1 VTVAVAA
8 GQPTGEAKPDNPLTA
23 GLERLPVAPTTL
35 VIFGATGDLARRKLL
50 PALYNLAHEGALP
63 EHFHLVGV
71 SRQEK
76 AHEDYR
82 EECEQS
88 IRQFSRRKP
97 DEDVLEGLL
106 EHVKYVPG
114 VFDDASV
121 YTELGKVLD
130 GFQQQAGEPLN
141 RAFYLSTAPN
151 FFPVIV
157 EALGSSHLAHHDDAE
172 VRVII
177 EKPFGTT
184 LEEARE
190 LNRRVLAIFQESQVF
205 RIDHYLGKET
215 VQNMLA
221 FRFANGMF
229 EPLWNRNF
237 IDSVQITAAE
247 DLGIGSRAGYYDQAG
262 ALRDLIQNHML
273 QLLCHVAMEPPVNF
287 TAEEVRNEK
296 VKVLQSIPKPTEAVI
311 PEMAVRAQYA
321 AGQAGGERVQGYLEE
336 EGVPEGST
344 TETYAALSLEV
355 DNWRW
360 AGVPFYLRTGK
371 RLARKITEI
380 AVTLKPVPHLAFSQ
394 GGSLGVQPNQLVLTL
409 QPNEG
414 VSLRLVAKIPGTR
427 MSIRPVNME
436 FLYGTSFLSQS
447 PEAYERLITDAMRGD
462 ATLFTRNDEVEAQW
476 RICDPI
482 VGAWA
487 QLPGPLPQYEAG
499 SQGPEEGEEL
509 LREGHHWRA
518 I

>member
-1 VTVAVAA
+1 MAVAA
-8 GQPTGEAKPDNPLTA
+8 GLPTPVEEPENPLTE
-23 GLERLPVAPTTL
+23 GLERLPVAPTSL

-50 PALYNLAHEGALP
+50 PALYNLAHDGALP
-63 EHFHLVGV
+63 QRFHLVGIA
-71 SRQEK
+71 RKEK

-82 EECEQS
+82 AECAQA
-88 IRQFSRRKP
+88 IRHFSRRKP
-97 DEDVLEGLL
+97 DEEVLKGLL
-106 EHVKYVPG
+106 ENVRYIPG
-114 VFDDASV
+114 TFDDPSV
-121 YTELGKVLD
+121 YETLGKTLD
-130 GFQQQAGEPLN
+130 GFEQIAGEPLN
-141 RAFYLSTAPN
+141 RAFYLATAPH

-157 EALGSSHLAHHDDAE
+157 GALGESKLADHEGAA

-177 EKPFGTT
+177 EKPFGTS
-184 LEEARE
+184 LQEARE
-190 LNRRVLAIFQESQVF
+190 LNRRVLAIFDESQVF

-229 EPLWNRNF
+229 EPFWNRNY

-247 DLGIGSRAGYYDQAG
+247 DVGIGTRADYYDKAG

-273 QLLCHVAMEPPVNF
+273 QLLCHVAMEPPVKF

-296 VKVLQSIPKPTEAVI
+296 VKVLDSVPEPTGEQV
-311 PEMAVRAQYA
+311 PEIAVRAQY
-321 AGQAGGERVQGYLEE
+321 GPGHAGGEDVPGYLEE
-336 EGVPEGST
+336 EGVPPDST
-344 TETYAALSLEV
+344 TETYAALRLEV

-360 AGVPFYLRTGK
+360 AGVPFYVRTGK
-371 RLARKITEI
+371 RLARKVTEI

-394 GGSLGVQPNQLVLTL
+394 QGSLGVQPNQLVLTL

-427 MSIRPVNME
+427 MIIRPVNME

-482 VGAWA
+482 LQAWA
-487 QLPGPLPQYEAG
+487 QMGGALPKYEAG
-499 SQGPEEGEEL
+499 SQGPKEADL
-509 LREGHHWRA
+509 ILREGDQWRR

>member
-1 VTVAVAA
+1 MTLTPEQA
-8 GQPTGEAKPDNPLTA
+8 ENPLTA
-23 GLERLPVAPTTL
+23 GLERMPVAPTTL

-50 PALYNLAHEGALP
+50 PALYNLAHDGALP
-63 EHFHLVGV
+63 ERFHLVGV
-71 SRQEK
+71 SRKEK
-76 AHEDYR
+76 ENEDYR
-82 EECEQS
+82 AECEEA
-88 IRQFSRRKP
+88 IRRFSRRKP

-106 EHVKYVPG
+106 DSVKYVPG
-114 VFDDASV
+114 TFDDEAVYAELKSV
-121 YTELGKVLD
+121 LEEFEKE
-130 GFQQQAGEPLN
+130 AGEPLN
-141 RAFYLSTAPN
+141 RAFYLSTAPS

-157 EALGSSHLAHHDDAE
+157 EQLGESTLAHHPDAE
-172 VRVII
+172 VRLIV

-184 LEEARE
+184 LEEARD
-190 LNRRVLAIFQESQVF
+190 LNRQVLGRFEEHQVY

-215 VQNMLA
+215 VQNMMA

-229 EPLWNRNF
+229 EPLWNRNY

-247 DLGIGSRAGYYDQAG
+247 DLGIGTRADYYNEAG

-273 QLLCHVAMEPPVNF
+273 QLLCHVAMEPPVSF

-296 VKVLQSIPKPTEAVI
+296 VKVLQAIPEPTVEQI
-311 PEMAVRAQYA
+311 PEMALRAQYV
-321 AGQAGGERVQGYLEE
+321 AGHAGGEDVAGYLEE
-336 EGVPEGST
+336 EGVPEGSK
-344 TETYAALSLEV
+344 TETYAALRLEV

-371 RLARKITEI
+371 RLARKVTEI
-380 AVTLKPVPHLAFSQ
+380 AVTLKPVPHLAFSHD
-394 GGSLGVQPNQLVLTL
+394 GSLGVQPNQLVLTL

-414 VSLRLVAKIPGTR
+414 VSLRLGAKIPGTR
-427 MSIRPVNME
+427 MIIRPVNME
-436 FLYGTSFLSQS
+436 FLYGTAFLSQS

-482 VGAWA
+482 VKAWA
-487 QLPGPLPQYEAG
+487 DSGQPGPPVAVYEAG
-499 SQGPEEGEEL
+499 SQGPAEADGL
-509 LREGHHWRA
+509 LRGDDRWRA

>member
-1 VTVAVAA
+1 MAIAP
-8 GQPTGEAKPDNPLTA
+8 GRPTEQEEPENPLAA
-23 GLERLPVAPTTL
+23 GLERQPVAPTTL

-63 EHFHLVGV
+63 ERFHLVGV
-71 SRQEK
+71 SRKEK
-76 AHEDYR
+76 EDEDYR
-82 EECEQS
+82 GECEQA
-88 IRQFSRRKP
+88 IRRFSRRKP
-97 DEDVLEGLL
+97 DEDVLCGLL
-106 EHVKYVPG
+106 DNVRYVPG
-114 VFDDASV
+114 TFDDPQV
-121 YTELGKVLD
+121 YKELGTTLEEFEKE
-130 GFQQQAGEPLN
+130 AGEPLN
-141 RAFYLSTAPN
+141 RAFYLSTAPS

-157 EALGSSHLAHHDDAE
+157 DQLGESGLSHHEHAQ
-172 VRVII
+172 VRLIV

-190 LNRRVLAIFQESQVF
+190 LNRHVLHIFEEPQVY

-215 VQNMLA
+215 VQNMMA

-229 EPLWNRNF
+229 EPLWNRNY

-247 DLGIGSRAGYYDQAG
+247 DLGIGTRADYYDQAG

-273 QLLCHVAMEPPVNF
+273 QLLCHVAMEPPVSF

-296 VKVLQSIPKPTEAVI
+296 VKVLQAI
-311 PEMAVRAQYA
+311 PEPTPAEIPAMALRAQYTS
-321 AGQAGGERVQGYLEE
+321 GHAGGEDVPGYLQE
-336 EGVPEGST
+336 EGVPEGSV
-344 TETYAALSLEV
+344 TETYAALRLEV

-371 RLARKITEI
+371 RLARKVTEI

-394 GGSLGVQPNQLVLTL
+394 DGSLGVQPNQLVLTL

-414 VSLRLVAKIPGTR
+414 VSLRLGAKIPGTR
-427 MSIRPVNME
+427 MIIRPVNME
-436 FLYGTSFLSQS
+436 FLYGTAFLSQS

-482 VGAWA
+482 VKAWSA
-487 QLPGPLPQYEAG
+487 KPGPPVAQYEAG
-499 SQGPEEGEEL
+499 SQGPAEADDLLCEGD
-509 LREGHHWRA
+509 RWRA